1 MLRSFKNLYKTFQ
14 NSKKNM
20 LINCIPCVDQSLEIC
35 NSALTGRTG
44 IYDLIRLATE
54 NVAAAVSEIEAG

>member
-1 MLRSFKNLYKTFQ
+1 
-14 NSKKNM
+14 M
-20 LINCIPCVDQSLEIC
+20 LINCIRCVDQSLEIC

>member
-20 LINCIPCVDQSLEIC
+20 IYKLYSLCYQSLEIC